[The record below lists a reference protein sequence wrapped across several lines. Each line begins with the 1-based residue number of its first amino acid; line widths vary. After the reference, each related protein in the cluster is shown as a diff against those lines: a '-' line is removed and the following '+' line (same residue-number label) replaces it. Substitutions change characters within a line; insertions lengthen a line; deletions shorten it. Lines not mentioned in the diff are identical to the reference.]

1 MGRARMGRAGLGC
14 LREEVIRWGLA
25 IKEATVPGF
34 HKIVVRLQGPNC
46 VSVVDVA
53 VTCLSNLLHR
63 SL

>member
-1 MGRARMGRAGLGC
+1 M
-14 LREEVIRWGLA
+14 
-25 IKEATVPGF
+25 PGF